1 MFGLPVS
8 KQVTVRYI
16 GTYLATGAYVSNWA
30 ALNAYQANNIVGQW
44 KRATIAAAVSACN
57 GLGGIAGSF
66 IVRQQE
72 APWYPTA
79 VWVSIGSHV
88 LMIVIVLGF
97 SVWFAAANRLERSGK
112 VTIEGVVCSPSLLLI
127 FDCPLGTVLT
137 VIYSLGLD
145 IRTEHGGLKKL
156 LLID

>member
-1 MFGLPVS
+1 MGDKFRLRGPAIIFNAVVLIAGFLMFGLPIS
-8 KQVTVRYI
+8 HQVTVRYI

-44 KRATIAAAVSACN
+44 KRATIAAAVTACN

-88 LMIVIVLGF
+88 LMIVIVGGFTVWFKMENDRQRKKGRVIEGTVRYPFFF
-97 SVWFAAANRLERSGK
+97 SVDA
-112 VTIEGVVCSPSLLLI
+112 C
-127 FDCPLGTVLT
+127 
-137 VIYSLGLD
+137 
-145 IRTEHGGLKKL
+145 
-156 LLID
+156 

>member
-1 MFGLPVS
+1 MFGLPAS

-16 GTYLATGAYVSNWA
+16 GTYLTTGAYVSNWA

-44 KRATIAAAVSACN
+44 KRATIAAAVTACN

-79 VWVSIGSHV
+79 VWVSIGSHI
-88 LMIVIVLGF
+88 LMIAIVGGF
-97 SVWFAAANRLERSGK
+97 TLYFRYMNNAETKRHRI
-112 VTIEGVVCSPSLLLI
+112 IEGTVSPLLPLPDIFSLR
-127 FDCPLGTVLT
+127 V
-137 VIYSLGLD
+137 
-145 IRTEHGGLKKL
+145 
-156 LLID
+156 